1 MRRGATGVPAAVLAA
16 ALLLGSGGAVR
27 ADGALAVG
35 TTGDVVKYGVAFG
48 MVVDQPKET
57 AAAKAL
63 EHCRTFKAREAAERC
78 TVVATF
84 SKGECFAVALDPKSG
99 TPGAGWA
106 VGPDQ
111 AGANG
116 KALAMCEASAGAG
129 RKGSCRVASA
139 ACDTSG
145 PAGAAEGTPEA
156 RTEDVGDWR
165 GRFRGAPSQ
174 DSGWDVPLPVLLL
187 LAAALARLGYILSR
201 ALKGGGSAPAA
212 PSALASK
219 GRAPAA
225 KGTRSPGERQGAH
238 RDRHGGRRRGG

>member
-1 MRRGATGVPAAVLAA
+1 MHRRATWVLAA
-16 ALLLGSGGAVR
+16 AVLVATPLLGWGGAAR

-48 MVVDQPKET
+48 MVVNQPPEK
-57 AAAKAL
+57 AAANAL
-63 EHCRTFKAREAAERC
+63 QHCRTFKAREAAERC

-111 AGANG
+111 ATANS
-116 KALAMCEASAGAG
+116 KALAMCEASAGSD

-145 PAGAAEGTPEA
+145 PAGAKEGTQEVQS
-156 RTEDVGDWR
+156 EDSSDWR
-165 GRFRGAPSQ
+165 ERFRGPPSEG
-174 DSGWDVPLPVLLL
+174 SGWDIPLPVLLL
-187 LAAALARLGYILSR
+187 LAVALAGVGYILAR
-201 ALKGGGSAPAA
+201 TLKGSAAPAGT
-212 PSALASK
+212 SATSAK
-219 GRAPAA
+219 GKAPAKAA
-225 KGTRSPGERQGAH
+225 KAGKGKAKRVS
-238 RDRHGGRRRGG
+238 